1 MAFLGL
7 HHCAH
12 AQATEIQ
19 SIFRFSNIQIQRQVH
34 IRTSLAFLFFVKN
47 KQRRVQQF
55 DWIFLKTRELISVFI
70 DKRELF
76 AVDFLRMKRHDL
88 ALSDAYSINPIS
100 YETSRRRFSR
110 VDTTWIVNRSER
122 LLLLEFKQERRK
134 NPKNKHHT
142 HKKQR

>member
-1 MAFLGL
+1 MHKLPKYKAFSDFRISKFSDKCTGT
-7 HHCAH
+7 HKNI
-12 AQATEIQ
+12 T
-19 SIFRFSNIQIQRQVH
+19 RFS
-34 IRTSLAFLFFVKN
+34 FFFVKN

-110 VDTTWIVNRSER
+110 VDTT
-122 LLLLEFKQERRK
+122 
-134 NPKNKHHT
+134 
-142 HKKQR
+142 